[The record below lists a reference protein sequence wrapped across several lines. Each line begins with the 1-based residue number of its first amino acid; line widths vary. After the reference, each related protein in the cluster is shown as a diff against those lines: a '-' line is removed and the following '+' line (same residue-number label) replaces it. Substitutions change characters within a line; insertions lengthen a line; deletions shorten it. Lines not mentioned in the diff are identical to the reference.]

1 MFRKMTEAISS
12 EVKKLEAYSRLM
24 SYQEKM
30 VITTYCCFFLS

>member
-1 MFRKMTEAISS
+1 MTEAISS

-30 VITTYCCFFLS
+30 VANFCCFFPH